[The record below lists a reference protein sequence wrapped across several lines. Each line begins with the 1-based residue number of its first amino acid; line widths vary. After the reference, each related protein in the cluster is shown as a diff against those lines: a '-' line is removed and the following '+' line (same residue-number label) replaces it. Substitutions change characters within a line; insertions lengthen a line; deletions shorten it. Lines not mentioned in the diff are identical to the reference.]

1 MLEFIASNVT
11 IIIIVTFIIMIIS
24 AIYAFSNTGP
34 CGNENIVI
42 VDGLITIICI
52 AVLAAFALNT
62 EGDYPVSHTKWKT
75 IYKNNLNAD
84 IRIAYS
90 NFSNKPDIITN
101 KKQNIQDFQSALNEN
116 NNVINIKLTV
126 TKDENSIVKQ
136 VLLEK
141 DNFVAKDVD
150 PKNAQITKIE
160 YRPIEGTAPKVF
172 GIKSKPSKSN
182 QEGEIR
188 ITFKSN
194 NNKELDALFK
204 N

>member
-1 MLEFIASNVT
+1 
-11 IIIIVTFIIMIIS
+11 MIIS
-24 AIYAFSNTGP
+24 AIYAFSNTSP
-34 CGNENIVI
+34 HGNENIVI

-52 AVLAAFALNT
+52 TVLVAFTLNT
-62 EGDYPVSHTKWKT
+62 KGDYPVSHTKWKT
-75 IYKNNLNAD
+75 IYKNSLNAD

-116 NNVINIKLTV
+116 NNVINIKLIV

-141 DNFVAKDVD
+141 DNFIAKDVD
-150 PKNAQITKIE
+150 PNNAQITKIE

-172 GIKSKPSKSN
+172 GIKNKPSKSDKD
-182 QEGEIR
+182 GEIR

-194 NNKELDALFK
+194 KDKDLEKLFNK
-204 N
+204 

>member
-1 MLEFIASNVT
+1 
-11 IIIIVTFIIMIIS
+11 MIIS
-24 AIYAFSNTGP
+24 AIYAFSNTDP
-34 CGNENIVI
+34 LGNENIVI
-42 VDGLITIICI
+42 VNGLITIICI
-52 AVLAAFALNT
+52 AVLVAFALNT

-90 NFSNKPDIITN
+90 DFSNKPDIITN
-101 KKQNIQDFQSALNEN
+101 KKQNIQDFQSALKEN
-116 NNVINIKLTV
+116 NNVINIKLIV

-141 DNFVAKDVD
+141 DNFIAKDVD
-150 PKNAQITKIE
+150 PNNAQITKIE

-172 GIKSKPSKSN
+172 GIKSKPSKSDKD
-182 QEGEIR
+182 GEIR

-194 NNKELDALFK
+194 KDKDLEKLFNK
-204 N
+204 

>member
-11 IIIIVTFIIMIIS
+11 IIISVTFIIMIIS
-24 AIYAFSNTGP
+24 AIYAFSNTDP
-34 CGNENIVI
+34 LGNENIVI
-42 VDGLITIICI
+42 VNGLITIICI
-52 AVLAAFALNT
+52 AVLVAFALNT

-90 NFSNKPDIITN
+90 DFSNKPDIITN
-101 KKQNIQDFQSALNEN
+101 KKQNIQDFQSALKEN
-116 NNVINIKLTV
+116 NNVINIKLIV

-141 DNFVAKDVD
+141 DNFIAKDVD
-150 PKNAQITKIE
+150 PNNAQITKIE

-172 GIKSKPSKSN
+172 GIKSKPSKSDKD
-182 QEGEIR
+182 GEIR

-194 NNKELDALFK
+194 KDKDLEKLFNK
-204 N
+204 

>member
-42 VDGLITIICI
+42 IDGLITIICI